1 MHNVLSPFPWKKTPK
16 FWSFFVLGSL
26 LFRGGKIP
34 ISSHAKPPRPEEVS
48 EATVSSLGLRS
59 GESIIVQHVEP
70 AGAQGLVL
78 RRTPAGGCACGPK
91 THGENLSPLTGVVSF
106 QMAFSWLINGG
117 YQLLTNWNDPP
128 DSRWCMG
135 WDMVNVG
142 HSTTTKKICVFF
154 SYFFAVGWIW
164 GRKIRKESGTV
175 LNF

>member
-1 MHNVLSPFPWKKTPK
+1 MFLSPFPWKKTPK

-48 EATVSSLGLRS
+48 KATVSSLGPSKWWEHHRS
-59 GESIIVQHVEP
+59 TRGTCWCS
-70 AGAQGLVL
+70 GSSSTTDTSWGLCL
-78 RRTPAGGCACGPK
+78 WPKNSWWEFKSPNWGCFLPNGRT
-91 THGENLSPLTGVVSF
+91 
-106 QMAFSWLINGG
+106 SWLINGG

-154 SYFFAVGWIW
+154 LVISLQLVEFGE
-164 GRKIRKESGTV
+164 GRFERKAEQ
-175 LNF
+175 F